1 MTGHDLLNSH
11 NLKVILTM
19 KTKIRNLLRTLCLG
33 TVASALLTGNHA
45 ALADEGQFYIAPGIQ
60 WLDANNALRL
70 EDAAGFALGFGY
82 DFTDRTSV
90 EVDYFSLNAD
100 RDNMAGDADVD
111 HWRVGVVRDLN
122 AKLGV
127 LDTFVATGLGNTDYG
142 FEDSTVWDLGAGVAY
157 RINDNVTWRTA
168 IRNYLNMDRDKS
180 DLGIDTSLVIRFGDG
195 RPAVVETPPPAPAP
209 VPEPVRPP
217 PREEVAR
224 IDLMVNFDFDR
235 SEVKPEFMD
244 EIQRV
249 ADFMRQYPDVDA
261 ELEGHTD
268 SIGTEAYN
276 QGLSE
281 RRAAAVRDVLVNRF
295 NIPASRVS
303 TVGFGESR
311 PIASNNTD
319 DGRAQNRRVI
329 SVILKTIQN

>member
-1 MTGHDLLNSH
+1 MTIQPQS
-11 NLKVILTM
+11 V
-19 KTKIRNLLRTLCLG
+19 LRTLTLG
-33 TVASALLTGNHA
+33 VAVSALLLTA
-45 ALADEGQFYIAPGIQ
+45 IPATAEKGQFYVAPGLQ
-60 WLDANNALRL
+60 WLDANNRSGL
-70 EDAAGFALGFGY
+70 DDSLGLAIGLGY
-82 DFTDRTSV
+82 DFIDRISG
-90 EVDYFSLNAD
+90 ELDYFSLNPD
-100 RDNMAGDADVD
+100 FKNNTGDVDLD
-111 HWRVGVVRDLN
+111 HWRLDLVYDLN
-122 AKLGV
+122 AKLGAF
-127 LDTFVATGLGNTDYG
+127 DTFVATGLGNTDYE
-142 FEDSTVWDLGAGVAY
+142 FEDSSVWDLGAGVSY
-157 RINDNVTWRTA
+157 RLSDNVSWRTA
-168 IRNYLNMDRDKS
+168 VRNYLNLDHDKS
-180 DLGIDTSLVIRFGDG
+180 DLGIDTSLVVRFGAR

-209 VPEPVRPP
+209 APTPEPVRPAP

-235 SEVKPEFMD
+235 SEVKQEFMD

-268 SIGTEAYN
+268 SVGTDAYN

-281 RRAAAVRDVLVNRF
+281 RRANAVRDVLVNRF
-295 NIPASRVS
+295 NIPASRIS

-311 PIASNNTD
+311 PIASNTTD